1 VRVNDG
7 EISIPQVEYL
17 LQQQPGERGAAAPR
31 GVLDG
36 LVERELAAQEARKL
50 GLDRD
55 PRVVQA
61 MEVAKRDLLAKA
73 YLDTLAE
80 KAPLPS
86 SDEID
91 RYYESQPA
99 LFSQRR
105 VYLLNSITVE
115 GTAEQIEALRPRI
128 EASGG
133 KVQAT
138 DVLRETGRRFSAR
151 QVSVAAEDVP
161 LALLDRLAE
170 LREGQS
176 LVLPQPGGARVLTLV
191 ESRVAPLPR
200 DQAVPAIRSYLTHER
215 KRQSVQE
222 GMKSIR
228 DVARIE
234 YVGRFAQAASQ
245 PASAAASIAAR

>member
-1 VRVNDG
+1 
-7 EISIPQVEYL
+7 
-17 LQQQPGERGAAAPR
+17 
-31 GVLDG
+31 
-36 LVERELAAQEARKL
+36 RKL

-61 MEVAKRDLLAKA
+61 MEAAKRDLLAKA

-91 RYYESQPA
+91 RYYETQPA

-105 VYLLNSITVE
+105 FYMLNSLTVE
-115 GTAEQIEALRPRI
+115 GTPEQIEALRPKL
-128 EASGG
+128 EAPGARAS
-133 KVQAT
+133 
-138 DVLRETGRRFSAR
+138 DLLRDAGRRFSAR

-161 LALLDRLAE
+161 LALLDRLAG

-176 LVLPQPGGARVLTLV
+176 LVLPQPGGARVLTV
-191 ESRVAPLPR
+191 IESRAAPLPR
-200 DQAVPAIRSYLTHER
+200 DQAVPAIRTFLTNER
-215 KRQSVQE
+215 KRQSLQE
-222 GMKSIR
+222 GMKALRAS
-228 DVARIE
+228 ARIE

-245 PASAAASIAAR
+245 PAGEAPAVAAR